1 MPRFGHKG
9 ILTEAQIKDLVALLL
24 DPQSPVNLE

>member
-9 ILTEAQIKDLVALLL
+9 ILTQQDIKHVMALLL
-24 DPQSPVNLE
+24 DPTSPVNQ